1 MEAGVIRSVRI
12 VMVVGLIILLSVPA
26 AVIVSAQSGWEIRIN
41 QVSTLETST
50 AMTLKIYFNIYDPKT
65 GAPILNANP
74 SNAQVTLLNKNLVA
88 QGQVKAPDVPI
99 YITLVMDSSGSM
111 GWAAP
116 QLRQAAKQALNN
128 TPDNSFFSVIQFDE
142 SIKLLQDFTQN
153 ISAVSYAIDQYKVNP
168 KGTCLYDAIYTSV
181 ESLSKAPAG
190 RRAVIIFTDGKD
202 VKIDGTPCSQHTYL
216 NLTTLANQMQVPI
229 NTIGLSSATSDINL
243 VELQSMASSTGG
255 FSAIGGQDDLTK
267 SFGQI
272 MDALKAQWMAEAEI
286 YPGQGTNSATLTVAL
301 SGSQSLEAPFSLTSN
316 TNYTGPAS
324 PVAAQFTSLLF
335 HPENSTYDIQLSLTS
350 PELVSSVDVAIWDKK
365 AGSKLADYVF
375 KDPVDANT
383 FNMPTDHLTVG
394 GDYELHIT
402 ALSRSDNTPFV
413 LSRDNQGNTSTEL
426 IHEFTFDPTASFPQ
440 VQIQSV
446 GQQANDI
453 SVTITTT
460 NTELISSF
468 DGWLID
474 ENTNT
479 KVQNSN
485 FTLPAL
491 GTNSGTIMIPAGAK
505 KIPDGKYTLV
515 VRLLGKSNQVYSSNN
530 YSGVV
535 YTATRPSILQTIWG
549 ALIAAPI
556 LLGLVI
562 AILLGVVGYFMF
574 MSTRSKS
581 MTGTPVM
588 QGRLGEKLVDIRKPA
603 PVLPLADNEPIPAR
617 APAAV
622 PPNLSAPLPAYQP
635 PSQPVTSRP
644 PAPGGDGLTMLAG
657 GIDGATMIAPHPLAA
672 QPSLTIVKSPEDISS
687 QGRQVVLTQFP
698 FMIGRVEG
706 NLLIRD
712 ANLSRRHAQITFA
725 GASRTYFIT
734 DLNSSNGSRLNG
746 VPLTSGQAKQLSS
759 GALINLGPNVV
770 MRFDLA

>member
-1 MEAGVIRSVRI
+1 VTRLVRI

-50 AMTLKIYFNIYDPKT
+50 AMTLKVYFNIYDPKT

-74 SNAQVTLLNKNLVA
+74 SSAQVTLLNKNLVA

-202 VKIDGTPCSQHTYL
+202 EKLDGTPCSQHTYQ
-216 NLTTLANQMQVPI
+216 NLTMLANQMQVPI
-229 NTIGLSSATSDINL
+229 NTIGLSSATSDINSA
-243 VELQSMASSTGG
+243 ELQSMASSTGG

-301 SGSQSLEAPFSLTSN
+301 NGSQSLEAPFSLTSN
-316 TNYTGPAS
+316 TNYPGPAS
-324 PVAAQFTSLLF
+324 PVAALFTSLLF

-365 AGSKLADYVF
+365 AGSKVTDYVF

-383 FNMPTDHLTVG
+383 FNIPTDQLTVG

-413 LSRDNQGNTSTEL
+413 LSKDDQGNTSTEL

-453 SVTITTT
+453 AVTITTT
-460 NTELISSF
+460 NTDLIGGF
-468 DGWLID
+468 GGWLID

-491 GTNSGTIMIPAGAK
+491 GTSSGTIVIPAGAK

-515 VRLLGKSNQVYSSNN
+515 VQALGKSNQVYSSIN

-535 YTATRPSILQTIWG
+535 YTATRPSIIQTIWV
-549 ALIAAPI
+549 ALIAAPV

-574 MSTRSKS
+574 ISTRSKS
-581 MTGTPVM
+581 LTGTPVM
-588 QGRLGEKLVDIRKPA
+588 QGRLGEKLVDSHTPA
-603 PVLPLADNEPIPAR
+603 PVLPLADNEPIPVR

-622 PPNLSAPLPAYQP
+622 SPNRSAPLPAYQP
-635 PSQPVTSRP
+635 PNQPVTSLS
-644 PAPGGDGLTMLAG
+644 PAPGGDGLTILAG
-657 GIDGATMIAPHPLAA
+657 GKEGATMIAPRPIAA
-672 QPSLTIVKSPEDISS
+672 QPSLTIVKSPEDTSS
-687 QGRQVVLTQFP
+687 QGRQIVLTQFP

-706 NLLIRD
+706 NLLIQD
-712 ANLSRRHAQITFA
+712 ANLSRHHAQITFD

-746 VPLTSGQAKQLSS
+746 VPLAPGQAKQLSS

>member
-1 MEAGVIRSVRI
+1 MIRLIRI
-12 VMVVGLIILLSVPA
+12 VMVVGLIILLSMPA
-26 AVIVSAQSGWEIRIN
+26 ALLVSAQSGWQIRIN
-41 QVSTLETST
+41 QVSTLETPT
-50 AMTLKIYFNIYDPKT
+50 AMTLKVYFNIYDPKT
-65 GAPILNANP
+65 GAPILNAAP
-74 SNAQVTLLNKNLVA
+74 SSAQVTLLNKNMVA

-99 YITLVMDSSGSM
+99 YITLVLDSSGSM

-142 SIKLLQDFTQN
+142 SIKMLQDFTQN
-153 ISAVSYAIDQYKVNP
+153 ISAVTYAIDQYKVNP
-168 KGTCLYDAIYTSV
+168 KGTCLYDAIYSAV

-202 VKIDGTPCSQHTYL
+202 EKMDGTPCSQHTYQ

-229 NTIGLSSATSDINL
+229 NTIGLSSATSDINSA
-243 VELQSMASSTGG
+243 ELQSMASSTGG
-255 FSAIGGQDDLTK
+255 FSAIGGQVDLTK

-272 MDALKAQWMAEAEI
+272 MDALKAQWMVEAEI
-286 YPGQGTNSATLTVAL
+286 YPGQGTNNATLTLAL
-301 SGSQSLEAPFSLTSN
+301 SGSQSLEAPFSFTSN
-316 TNYTGPAS
+316 TNYPGPAS

-365 AGSKLADYVF
+365 AGSKVADYVF

-383 FNMPTDHLTVG
+383 FNIPTDQLTVG
-394 GDYELHIT
+394 SDYELHIS

-413 LSRDNQGNTSTEL
+413 LSKDNQGNTSTEL
-426 IHEFTFDPTASFPQ
+426 VHEFTFDPTASFPQ

-446 GQQANDI
+446 AQQANDI
-453 SVTITTT
+453 AVTITTT
-460 NTELISSF
+460 NTGLISSF

-491 GTNSGTIMIPAGAK
+491 GTSSGTIVIPAGAAK
-505 KIPDGKYTLV
+505 VPDGKYTLV
-515 VRLLGKSNQVYSSNN
+515 LQVLGKSNQEYSSAN

-535 YTATRPSILQTIWG
+535 YTATQPSIIQTIWV
-549 ALIAAPI
+549 ALIAAPV

-574 MSTRSKS
+574 MSMRSKS

-588 QGRLGEKLVDIRKPA
+588 QGRLGEKLSDSRRPGL
-603 PVLPLADNEPIPAR
+603 VLPLADNEPIPPR
-617 APAAV
+617 AQAAV
-622 PPNLSAPLPAYQP
+622 SPNRSAPLPAYQP
-635 PSQPVTSRP
+635 PSQPATPRS
-644 PAPGGDGLTMLAG
+644 PAAGGDGLTVLSG
-657 GIDGATMIAPHPLAA
+657 GEQGATVMAAHPIAT
-672 QPSLTIVKSPEDISS
+672 QPSLTIVRSPEDASS
-687 QGRQVVLTQFP
+687 QGRLIVLTQFP

-706 NLLIRD
+706 NLLIQD
-712 ANLSRRHAQITFA
+712 ANLSRRHAQIPFDA
-725 GASRTYFIT
+725 ARQTYFIT

-746 VPLTSGQAKQLSS
+746 APLVSGQAKQLSS

-770 MRFDLA
+770 VRFDLA

>member
-1 MEAGVIRSVRI
+1 MEAGVIRLIRI
-12 VMVVGLIILLSVPA
+12 VMVVGLIILLSIPA
-26 AVIVSAQSGWEIRIN
+26 ALMVSAQSGWQIRIN
-41 QVSTLETST
+41 QVSTLETPT
-50 AMTLKIYFNIYDPKT
+50 AMTLKVYFNIYDPKT
-65 GAPILNANP
+65 GVPILNATP
-74 SNAQVTLLNKNLVA
+74 SSAQVTLLNKSLVA

-99 YITLVMDSSGSM
+99 YITLVLDSSGSM

-168 KGTCLYDAIYTSV
+168 KATCLYDAIYTAV

-202 VKIDGTPCSQHTYL
+202 EKMDGTPCSQHTYQ

-229 NTIGLSSATSDINL
+229 NTIGLSSATSDINSA
-243 VELQSMASSTGG
+243 ELQSMASSTGG
-255 FSAIGGQDDLTK
+255 FSAIGGQDDLAK
-267 SFGQI
+267 SFGEI
-272 MDALKAQWMAEAEI
+272 MNALKAQWMVEAEI
-286 YPGQGTNSATLTVAL
+286 YPGQGTNSATLALAL
-301 SGSQSLEAPFSLTSN
+301 SGSQSLEAPFSFTSN
-316 TNYTGPAS
+316 TNYPGPAS

-335 HPENSTYDIQLSLTS
+335 HPEDSTYDIQLSLTS
-350 PELVSSVDVAIWDKK
+350 PGLVSSVDVAIWDKK
-365 AGSKLADYVF
+365 AGSKVADYVF

-383 FNMPTDHLTVG
+383 FNFPTDQLTVG
-394 GDYELHIT
+394 GDYELHIS

-413 LSRDNQGNTSTEL
+413 LSKDNQGNTSTEL

-446 GQQANDI
+446 AQQANDI
-453 SVTITTT
+453 AVNITTT
-460 NTELISSF
+460 NTGLISSYA
-468 DGWLID
+468 GWLID

-491 GTNSGTIMIPAGAK
+491 GTSSGTIVIPAGAA

-515 VRLLGKSNQVYSSNN
+515 LQVLGKSNQEYSSAN

-535 YTATRPSILQTIWG
+535 YTATRPSIIQTIWV
-549 ALIAAPI
+549 ALIAAPV

-562 AILLGVVGYFMF
+562 AILLALVGFFIFISM
-574 MSTRSKS
+574 RSKS

-588 QGRLGEKLVDIRKPA
+588 QGRLGEKSSIGRKSG
-603 PVLPLADNEPIPAR
+603 PVMPLADNEPIPPR
-617 APAAV
+617 GQSAV
-622 PPNLSAPLPAYQP
+622 SPNRSAPLPAYQP
-635 PSQPVTSRP
+635 PGQHP
-644 PAPGGDGLTMLAG
+644 PAASLDGLTVLPSREA
-657 GIDGATMIAPHPLAA
+657 GATLIAAHPVVV
-672 QPSLTIVKSPEDISS
+672 QPSLTIVRSPEDPSS
-687 QGRQVVLTQFP
+687 QGRQILLTQFP
-698 FMIGRVEG
+698 YMIGRVDG
-706 NLLIRD
+706 NLLIQD
-712 ANLSRRHAQITFA
+712 ANLSRRHAQITVDA
-725 GASRTYFIT
+725 ASQSYFIT
-734 DLNSSNGSRLNG
+734 DLNSSNGTRLNG
-746 VPLTSGQAKQLSS
+746 VPLVSGQAKQLSS

-770 MRFDLA
+770 VRFDLA